1 MQSTQDSRNREI
13 RHTMKRQT
21 QSGSVLIAVLAI
33 LFLLSLV
40 IMRFL
45 DDTVERLEYK
55 ALFRPAES
63 ERLLA
68 YSYLEATLAVLQEI
82 ALLDEG
88 RLHAPAQGWQNPL
101 NYPGFPSLPRSND
114 VRITVVD
121 ESGLLP
127 LHRLDADMLNAL
139 FEEME
144 IPPSRIPELTDS
156 LLDWIDEDSERRLSG
171 AESPDYLSGR
181 NPHRAADGPLQ
192 SFAELRLING
202 FREQFFDPD
211 SGQPNDLYR
220 QLVSAVSLQHMG
232 RVNLNAAPDLVL
244 RTLARMEG
252 WDPKLLWDGLD
263 QPYLI
268 QLPGAINQALAA
280 SESSLLRITVAIQQ
294 GEQWFRIS
302 ALVVPAID
310 VGQSAAASALPGR
323 AISEDQRRSGTAE
336 EHNAIRYPF
345 RVFSVT
351 EANAINGSP
360 AVSALSQRDSL

>member
-1 MQSTQDSRNREI
+1 MEPKSDSRSTKNRYV
-13 RHTMKRQT
+13 TKTQT
-21 QSGSVLIAVLAI
+21 RGGSVLIAVLAI

-40 IMRFL
+40 IVRFL
-45 DDTVERLEYK
+45 DDTVERLEYN

-63 ERLLA
+63 DRLLA

-82 ALLDEG
+82 ALLDES

-101 NYPGFPSLPRSND
+101 HHPGFPDLPRSND

-127 LHRLDADMLNAL
+127 LHRLDAELLNVL

-156 LLDWIDEDSERRLSG
+156 LLDWIDDDSERRLSG
-171 AESPDYLSGR
+171 AESPDYLSSR

-192 SFAELRLING
+192 SFAELRLIQG
-202 FREQFFDPD
+202 FRDFFFDAE

-220 QLVSAVSLQHMG
+220 QFISAVSLQHMG

-244 RTLARMEG
+244 RSLARLEG
-252 WDPKLLWDGLD
+252 WDPQLLWDGLD
-263 QPYLI
+263 QPYLKS
-268 QLPGAINQALAA
+268 LPEIINHPLASA
-280 SESSLLRITVAIQQ
+280 ETTLLRITVAIQQ
-294 GEQWFRIS
+294 GENWFKIS
-302 ALVVPAID
+302 ALAVPAID
-310 VGQSAAASALPGR
+310 GSQSDSASALPGR
-323 AISEDQRRSGTAE
+323 AIADDQRRSGTAE

-345 RVFSVT
+345 RIFSVT
-351 EANAINGSP
+351 EANAIDST
-360 AVSALSQRDSL
+360 ATVSALSQRKPI